1 MSNPNIKKNRT
12 HISKRLRTNQM
23 SNPNIKKNRTHISKR
38 LRNNYGIN
46 SRVTAN
52 GDPIPYKVLCDED
65 NLVESIAY
73 LPTKTD
79 PEDNITP
86 FNILCN
92 CDGACAVKQII
103 MDGSDMVVLFADGDR
118 VTVTRHTDDKDDPV
132 TALLWALGKKVF
144 GEKISVQI
152 NKALK
157 RRAVKIEQLRKDK
170 KVRKDLAAMKK
181 SKLVQ
186 PING

>member
-1 MSNPNIKKNRT
+1 
-12 HISKRLRTNQM
+12 M

-46 SRVTAN
+46 SRTTED
-52 GDPIPYKVLCDED
+52 GDLIPYKVLCGED
-65 NLVESIAY
+65 GLVESITY
-73 LPTKTD
+73 LPTKTTPD
-79 PEDNITP
+79 DNVTP

-103 MDGSDMVVLFADGDR
+103 VDGNDMVVLFADGDR
-118 VTVTRHTDDKDDPV
+118 VTVTRHTDDKSDPV

-144 GEKISVQI
+144 GEKLAVQI

-157 RRAVKIEQLRKDK
+157 RRAVTVEKLREDK
-170 KVRKDLAAMKK
+170 KARKDLEAMKK
-181 SKLVQ
+181 TKFAQ